1 MKQGQ
6 ASVSGAMDRKMEP
19 MSRAVNPGGAGN
31 IGLAQGDHAD
41 CGDLN
46 PRMTPLYSGRGYSA
60 PPIRTTSHKSGSQGK
75 F

>member
-1 MKQGQ
+1 MKQGM
-6 ASVSGAMDRKMEP
+6 ASSHVTDKKTEP
-19 MSRAVNPGGAGN
+19 TSRAVNPGGAGN

-46 PRMTPLYSGRGYSA
+46 PRMTPLYAGRGYEA
-60 PPIRTTSHKSGSQGK
+60 PAIRIVSHKSGSQGK